1 MAPESENNLRVEIGH
16 VLFIDLVGYSKLLI
30 EEQKE
35 RVRQLTDIVMATAQ
49 VREATNEQLVRL
61 PTGDGMALVFR
72 NSSEEPAR
80 CALDIAKALKAHLEI
95 PVRMGV
101 HSGPIS
107 GVVDVGGK
115 ANLAGAGINLAQR
128 VMDCGDAG
136 HILLSR
142 HVAEDLEQYGHWQ
155 PHLHDLGEWEVKHG
169 ARLGVVNLY
178 RDDLGNPQLPKKFQ
192 VLKKHGARVRW
203 ASATAAFLAF
213 VAIVT
218 GIAIFSH
225 YRRGSTLAAP
235 EKSIAVL
242 PFENLSRDPDNAYFT
257 EGVQDE
263 ILTRL
268 SKLAGFKVISRTST
282 QRFKSS
288 PEHLPQIASQLGV
301 MNILEGSVQRA
312 ADEVRVN
319 VQLIKASTDAH
330 LWADSYDRKTTDIF
344 GVESEIA
351 QAVAENLQAKLTG
364 SEQQAITARP
374 TENAA
379 AHDLYL
385 RGRFFWNKRTA
396 PDFKTALGY
405 FEQAVKADPNYA
417 VAYAG
422 MADCYTLLP
431 LYGGGVPADLY
442 PKAITMAQKA
452 IAIDSSLAEP
462 HASLGL
468 IHALF
473 DFDFPTSVSEFE
485 QAIQLNPN
493 YATAHQWFGDS
504 TLPSLRQFDR
514 ANAELQRA
522 LELDPLSVAIYE
534 DVGTT
539 YWITG
544 RYQDAVAQLRKAI
557 EMDPRNYSSYWGLGQ
572 ALEGVG
578 DLPGA
583 MAAYQKSVEL
593 DDDPFPLGLLGAAKA
608 KAGDRAAALAIL
620 QKLEETAKH
629 RYVADYL
636 IALVH
641 LALGEKDEAMRWFE
655 SSYAKHQPDL
665 NWIRV
670 DPALRSLHGDPRYE
684 ALAEKIV
691 PTREME
697 SLGKQSP

>member
-1 MAPESENNLRVEIGH
+1 M
-16 VLFIDLVGYSKLLI
+16 
-30 EEQKE
+30 
-35 RVRQLTDIVMATAQ
+35 
-49 VREATNEQLVRL
+49 
-61 PTGDGMALVFR
+61 
-72 NSSEEPAR
+72 
-80 CALDIAKALKAHLEI
+80 
-95 PVRMGV
+95 
-101 HSGPIS
+101 
-107 GVVDVGGK
+107 
-115 ANLAGAGINLAQR
+115 
-128 VMDCGDAG
+128 
-136 HILLSR
+136 
-142 HVAEDLEQYGHWQ
+142 
-155 PHLHDLGEWEVKHG
+155 
-169 ARLGVVNLY
+169 
-178 RDDLGNPQLPKKFQ
+178 
-192 VLKKHGARVRW
+192 
-203 ASATAAFLAF
+203 
-213 VAIVT
+213 
-218 GIAIFSH
+218 
-225 YRRGSTLAAP
+225 
-235 EKSIAVL
+235 
-242 PFENLSRDPDNAYFT
+242 
-257 EGVQDE
+257 
-263 ILTRL
+263 
-268 SKLAGFKVISRTST
+268 
-282 QRFKSS
+282 
-288 PEHLPQIASQLGV
+288 
-301 MNILEGSVQRA
+301 
-312 ADEVRVN
+312 
-319 VQLIKASTDAH
+319 
-330 LWADSYDRKTTDIF
+330 
-344 GVESEIA
+344 
-351 QAVAENLQAKLTG
+351 
-364 SEQQAITARP
+364 
-374 TENAA
+374 
-379 AHDLYL
+379 
-385 RGRFFWNKRTA
+385 
-396 PDFKTALGY
+396 
-405 FEQAVKADPNYA
+405 
-417 VAYAG
+417 
-422 MADCYTLLP
+422 
-431 LYGGGVPADLY
+431 
-442 PKAITMAQKA
+442 
-452 IAIDSSLAEP
+452 
-462 HASLGL
+462 

-473 DFDFPTSVSEFE
+473 DFDFPTSLSEFE

-493 YATAHQWFGDS
+493 YATAHQWFDDS
-504 TLPSLRQFDR
+504 TLPSLGQFDR